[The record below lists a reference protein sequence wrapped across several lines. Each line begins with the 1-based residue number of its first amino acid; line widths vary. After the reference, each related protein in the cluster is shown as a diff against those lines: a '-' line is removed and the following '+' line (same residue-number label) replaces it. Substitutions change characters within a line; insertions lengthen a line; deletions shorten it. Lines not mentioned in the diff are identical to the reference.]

1 MNMSRLAVLFMGMSI
16 VFLLV
21 FVVVWAIDVA
31 GNWLILRKAGEAGWK
46 ALIPIYSTY
55 VQYKL
60 FWSIKP
66 FYIWLAMVIFVY
78 GAQFMELPGILLSLC
93 SLGTSVMY
101 ILYCIRL
108 ARSFGKGTGFTLGL
122 VFLPFIFNLILGL
135 DSSRYQ
141 GPSN

>member
-1 MNMSRLAVLFMGMSI
+1 MSSLAVLFMGMSI

-60 FWSIKP
+60 F
-66 FYIWLAMVIFVY
+66 
-78 GAQFMELPGILLSLC
+78 
-93 SLGTSVMY
+93 
-101 ILYCIRL
+101 
-108 ARSFGKGTGFTLGL
+108 
-122 VFLPFIFNLILGL
+122 
-135 DSSRYQ
+135 
-141 GPSN
+141 